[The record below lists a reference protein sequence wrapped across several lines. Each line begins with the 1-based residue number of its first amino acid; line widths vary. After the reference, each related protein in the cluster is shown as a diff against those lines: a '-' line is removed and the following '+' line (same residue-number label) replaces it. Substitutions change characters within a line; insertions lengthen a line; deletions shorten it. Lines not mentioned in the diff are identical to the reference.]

1 MFAQAES
8 MRPIQ
13 ALGLFVFSIGIA
25 AAQTDSGSI
34 HAAFD
39 GPQASQLVQASSAP
53 LSYVI
58 AHFPYGRG
66 WNTRVML
73 ANTGAADA
81 TVDINFIQPG
91 GAPALVPLEGQAGLQ
106 GSQHLVIPKNHVQV
120 VEADPARRSD
130 KATTVAWATAVSNSP
145 LNVFSLFDLGP
156 SANVIN
162 AAVGAQST
170 PAAKTFRFPISVY
183 GPTNYTAGL
192 AVANPNK
199 SGTTVTVKLLD
210 ATGAIKATIQKN
222 LPANGQ
228 TIFLVTDKTAFFNE
242 IDPSQLY
249 NGSLAIC
256 ATQPVGLVAIGA
268 EGGALFTTSVTND
281 PCP

>member
-1 MFAQAES
+1 
-8 MRPIQ
+8 MRPIR
-13 ALGLFVFSIGIA
+13 ALGFLVFSIGIA
-25 AAQTDSGSI
+25 TAQTDSDSI
-34 HAAFD
+34 HSVFNS
-39 GPQASQLVQASSAP
+39 PLASQPVRASSAP
-53 LSYVI
+53 ISYVV
-58 AHFPYGRG
+58 AHFPYGGG

-73 ANTGAADA
+73 ANTGASDA
-81 TVDINFIQPG
+81 TVDVNFFQPG
-91 GAPALVPLEGQAGLQ
+91 GAPALVPLEGQTGLQ

-120 VEADPARRSD
+120 VGGELSRRND
-130 KATTVAWATAVSNSP
+130 NATTVAWATAVSNAP
-145 LNVFSLFDLGP
+145 LNVFSLFDIGP
-156 SANVIN
+156 SVNSIN

-199 SGTTVTVKLLD
+199 SGTNVTVKLLD
-210 ATGAIKATIQKN
+210 ATGAVKATIQKN
-222 LPANGQ
+222 LPADGQ

-242 IDPSQLY
+242 IDPSKLF

-256 ATQPVGLVAIGA
+256 ASQPVGLVAIGA